1 VNDPFTAN
9 SPLNAPAGTP
19 RDGGHASLFATALS
33 QFERGADLIDLPDDL
48 RSILSQPKNEII
60 VNFPVKMNDGHYRV
74 FRGYRIQH
82 SNLLGPYKGG
92 VRFHPMVDLDEVK
105 ALASWMTWKSA
116 LCEIPFGGAK
126 GGISF
131 DPKALA
137 SDELERV
144 VRRFTHALG
153 SNIGPDHDI
162 PAPDLGSNAQSMVWM
177 MDTYANSTG
186 AAERQNVKSI
196 VTGKTLETG
205 GSPGREKATG
215 QGVVFCLQH
224 WADEVGFDLTGATV
238 SIQGFGNVGSATG
251 RILQVHG
258 AKVVAVADHAAAIA
272 DEDGIDAFE
281 LTDWVRDHG
290 SVAGFPRAMWIDPD
304 DYWAVP
310 ADVLVPAAL
319 ENQVTMDNVAQIQAK
334 VIVEAANGPT
344 TPDAERALVQRG
356 IEVLPDILVNAGGVV
371 VSYFEWLQNRSAQ
384 RWNLDDV
391 DHKLRDTLW
400 RACDAVGYLR
410 EELEVASRRDA
421 AYAVALRRLWVV
433 YEQRGIFP

>member
-1 VNDPFTAN
+1 MTDTGN
-9 SPLNAPAGTP
+9 
-19 RDGGHASLFATALS
+19 SLFATALD
-33 QFERGADLIDLPDDL
+33 QLNRGAEIIDLPGDL

-60 VNFPVKMNDGHYRV
+60 VNFPVLMNDGSYRV

-105 ALASWMTWKSA
+105 ALATWMTWKSA
-116 LCEIPFGGAK
+116 LCDIPFGGAK

-131 DPKALA
+131 DPTALEV
-137 SDELERV
+137 DELERV

-153 SNIGPDHDI
+153 TNIGPDHDI

-186 AAERQNVKSI
+186 ATERQNVKRI

-224 WADEVGFDLTGATV
+224 WADEVGFDLVGATV

-258 AKVVAVADHAAAIA
+258 ARLVAVADHAGAIT

-281 LTDWVRDHG
+281 LADWVREHG
-290 SVAGFPRAMWIDPD
+290 SVAGFPKAMWIDD
-304 DYWAVP
+304 EDFWSVP
-310 ADVLVPAAL
+310 ADILVPAAL
-319 ENQVTMDNVAQIQAK
+319 ENQLTAANVGRIQAR
-334 VIVEAANGPT
+334 VVVEAANGPT
-344 TPDAERALVQRG
+344 TLEAEKILEQRG
-356 IEVLPDILVNAGGVV
+356 IDVLPDILVNAGGVV

-384 RWNLDDV
+384 RWDLEDV
-391 DHKLRDTLW
+391 DFKLREILW
-400 RACDAVGYLR
+400 KACDEVVDIR
-410 EELEVASRRDA
+410 SELEIASRRDA
-421 AYAVALRRLWVV
+421 AYAVALRRLQVV

>member
-1 VNDPFTAN
+1 MTDTGN
-9 SPLNAPAGTP
+9 
-19 RDGGHASLFATALS
+19 SLFATALD
-33 QFERGADLIDLPDDL
+33 QFNRGAEIIDLPDDL

-60 VNFPVKMNDGHYRV
+60 VNFPVLMNDGSYRV

-92 VRFHPMVDLDEVK
+92 VRFHPMVNLDEVK

-116 LCEIPFGGAK
+116 LCDIPFGGAK

-131 DPKALA
+131 DPTALEA
-137 SDELERV
+137 DELERV

-153 SNIGPDHDI
+153 TNIGPDHDI

-186 AAERQNVKSI
+186 ATERQNVKRI

-224 WADEVGFDLTGATV
+224 WADEVGFDLVGATV

-258 AKVVAVADHAAAIA
+258 ARLVAVADHAGAIT

-281 LTDWVRDHG
+281 LADWVREHG
-290 SVAGFPRAMWIDPD
+290 SVAGFPKAMWIDD
-304 DYWAVP
+304 EDFWSVP
-310 ADVLVPAAL
+310 ADILVPAAL
-319 ENQVTMDNVAQIQAK
+319 ENQVTAANVGRIQAR
-334 VIVEAANGPT
+334 VVVEAANGPT
-344 TPDAERALVQRG
+344 TLEAEKILEQRG

-384 RWNLDDV
+384 RWDLEDV
-391 DHKLRDTLW
+391 DFKLREILW
-400 RACDAVGYLR
+400 KACDEVVDIR
-410 EELEVASRRDA
+410 SELEIASRRDA
-421 AYAVALRRLWVV
+421 AYAVALRRLQVV

>member
-1 VNDPFTAN
+1 MTDT
-9 SPLNAPAGTP
+9 GT
-19 RDGGHASLFATALS
+19 SLFATALD
-33 QFERGADLIDLPDDL
+33 QFNRGADLIDLPDDL

-60 VNFPVKMNDGHYRV
+60 VNFPVLMNNGTYRV

-105 ALASWMTWKSA
+105 ALATWMTWKSA
-116 LCEIPFGGAK
+116 LCDIPFGGAK

-131 DPKALA
+131 DPTALEA
-137 SDELERV
+137 DELERV

-153 SNIGPDHDI
+153 TNIGPDHDI

-186 AAERQNVKSI
+186 ATERQSVKRI

-224 WADEVGFDLTGATV
+224 WADEVGFDLSGATV

-251 RILQVHG
+251 KILQVHG
-258 AKVVAVADHAAAIA
+258 ARLVAVADHAGAIT

-281 LTDWVRDHG
+281 LADWVREHG
-290 SVAGFPRAMWIDPD
+290 SVAGFPKAMWIDEED
-304 DYWAVP
+304 FWSVP
-310 ADVLVPAAL
+310 ADLLVPAAL
-319 ENQVTMDNVAQIQAK
+319 ENQITAANVGRIQAR
-334 VIVEAANGPT
+334 VVVEAANGPT
-344 TPDAERALVQRG
+344 TLEAEKILEQRG

-384 RWNLDDV
+384 RWDLEDV
-391 DHKLRDTLW
+391 DFKLREILW
-400 RACDAVGYLR
+400 KACDEVVDIR
-410 EELEVASRRDA
+410 SELEIASRRDA
-421 AYAVALRRLWVV
+421 AYAVALRRLQVV

>member
-1 VNDPFTAN
+1 MTDTGN
-9 SPLNAPAGTP
+9 
-19 RDGGHASLFATALS
+19 SLFATALD
-33 QFERGADLIDLPDDL
+33 QFNRGAEIIDLPDDL

-60 VNFPVKMNDGHYRV
+60 VNFPVLMNDGSYRV

-116 LCEIPFGGAK
+116 LCDIPFGGAK

-131 DPKALA
+131 DPTALEA
-137 SDELERV
+137 DELERV

-153 SNIGPDHDI
+153 TNIGPDHDI

-186 AAERQNVKSI
+186 ATERQNVKRI

-224 WADEVGFDLTGATV
+224 WADEVGFDLVGATV

-258 AKVVAVADHAAAIA
+258 ARLVAVADHAGAIT

-281 LTDWVRDHG
+281 LAHWVREHG
-290 SVAGFPRAMWIDPD
+290 SVAGFPKAMWIDD
-304 DYWAVP
+304 EDFWSVP
-310 ADVLVPAAL
+310 ADILVPAAL
-319 ENQVTMDNVAQIQAK
+319 ENQVTAANVGRIQAR
-334 VIVEAANGPT
+334 VVVEAANGPT
-344 TPDAERALVQRG
+344 TLEAEKILEQRG
-356 IEVLPDILVNAGGVV
+356 IDVLPDILVNAGGVV

-384 RWNLDDV
+384 RWDLEDV
-391 DHKLRDTLW
+391 DFKLREILW
-400 RACDAVGYLR
+400 KACDEVVDIR
-410 EELEVASRRDA
+410 SELEIASRRDA
-421 AYAVALRRLWVV
+421 AYAVALRRLQVV

>member
-1 VNDPFTAN
+1 MTDTGN
-9 SPLNAPAGTP
+9 
-19 RDGGHASLFATALS
+19 SLFATALD
-33 QFERGADLIDLPDDL
+33 QLNRGAEIIDLPGDL

-60 VNFPVKMNDGHYRV
+60 VNFPVLMNDGSYRV

-116 LCEIPFGGAK
+116 LCDIPFGGAK

-131 DPKALA
+131 DPTALEA
-137 SDELERV
+137 DELERV

-153 SNIGPDHDI
+153 TNIGPDHDI

-186 AAERQNVKSI
+186 ATERQNVKRI

-224 WADEVGFDLTGATV
+224 WADEVGFDLVGATV

-258 AKVVAVADHAAAIA
+258 ARLVAVADHAGAIT

-281 LTDWVRDHG
+281 LAHWVREHG
-290 SVAGFPRAMWIDPD
+290 SVAGFPKAMWIDD
-304 DYWAVP
+304 EDFWSVP
-310 ADVLVPAAL
+310 ADILVPAAL
-319 ENQVTMDNVAQIQAK
+319 ENQVTAANVGRIQAR
-334 VIVEAANGPT
+334 VVVEAANGPT
-344 TPDAERALVQRG
+344 TLEAEKILEQRG
-356 IEVLPDILVNAGGVV
+356 IDVLPDILVNAGGVV

-384 RWNLDDV
+384 RWDLEDV
-391 DHKLRDTLW
+391 DFKLREILW
-400 RACDAVGYLR
+400 KACDEVVDIR
-410 EELEVASRRDA
+410 SELEIASRRDA
-421 AYAVALRRLWVV
+421 AYAVALRRLQVV

>member
-1 VNDPFTAN
+1 MTDST
-9 SPLNAPAGTP
+9 
-19 RDGGHASLFATALS
+19 SLFATALA

-48 RSILSQPKNEII
+48 RSILSQPKNEVI
-60 VNFPVKMNDGHYRV
+60 VNFPVRMNDGSYRV

-92 VRFHPMVDLDEVK
+92 VRFHPLVDLDEVK

-131 DPKALA
+131 DPNTLEA
-137 SDELERV
+137 DELERV

-153 SNIGPDHDI
+153 GNIGPDHDI

-186 AAERQNVKSI
+186 TTERQNVKRI

-224 WADEVGFDLTGATV
+224 WADEVGFDLAGATV
-238 SIQGFGNVGSATG
+238 SLQGFGNVGSAAG

-258 AKVVAVADHAAAIA
+258 ARVVAVADHGGAIA

-281 LTDWVRDHG
+281 LTDWVREHG
-290 SVAGFPRAMWIDPD
+290 SVTGFPRAMWIDPD

-310 ADVLVPAAL
+310 ADLLLPAAL
-319 ENQVTMDNVAQIQAK
+319 ENQITVENVHQIQAR
-334 VIVEAANGPT
+334 VVAEAANGPT
-344 TPDAERALVQRG
+344 SLEAEQILADRG
-356 IEVLPDILVNAGGVV
+356 IDVLPDILVNAGGVI

-384 RWNLDDV
+384 RWSLEDV
-391 DHKLRDTLW
+391 DFKLRDTLW
-400 RACDAVGYLR
+400 QACDSVADLR
-410 EELEVASRRDA
+410 TELEVPSRRDA
-421 AYAVALRRLWVV
+421 AYAVALRRLQVV
-433 YEQRGIFP
+433 YKQRGIFP

>member
-1 VNDPFTAN
+1 MTDST
-9 SPLNAPAGTP
+9 
-19 RDGGHASLFATALS
+19 SLFATALA
-33 QFERGADLIDLPDDL
+33 QFERGADLIGLPDDL
-48 RSILSQPKNEII
+48 RSILSQPKNEVI
-60 VNFPVKMNDGHYRV
+60 VNFPVRMNDGSYRV

-92 VRFHPMVDLDEVK
+92 VRFHSLVDLDEVK

-131 DPKALA
+131 DPNTLEV
-137 SDELERV
+137 DELERV

-153 SNIGPDHDI
+153 GNIGPDHDI

-186 AAERQNVKSI
+186 TTERQNVKRI

-224 WADEVGFDLTGATV
+224 WADEVGFDLVGATA
-238 SIQGFGNVGSATG
+238 SLQGFGNVGSAAG

-258 AKVVAVADHAAAIA
+258 ARVVAVADHGGAIA

-281 LTDWVRDHG
+281 LTDWVREHG

-310 ADVLVPAAL
+310 ADLLLPAAL
-319 ENQVTMDNVAQIQAK
+319 ENQITVENVHQIQAR
-334 VIVEAANGPT
+334 VVVEAANGPT
-344 TPDAERALVQRG
+344 SLEAERILADRG
-356 IEVLPDILVNAGGVV
+356 IDVLPDILVNAGGVI

-384 RWNLDDV
+384 RWSLEDV
-391 DHKLRDTLW
+391 DFKLRDTLW
-400 RACDAVGYLR
+400 QACDSVADLR
-410 EELEVASRRDA
+410 AELEVPSRRDA
-421 AYAVALRRLWVV
+421 AYAVALRRLQVV
-433 YEQRGIFP
+433 YKQRGIFP

>member
-1 VNDPFTAN
+1 MTDST
-9 SPLNAPAGTP
+9 
-19 RDGGHASLFATALS
+19 SLFATALA

-48 RSILSQPKNEII
+48 RSILSQPKNEVI
-60 VNFPVKMNDGHYRV
+60 VNFPVRMNDGSYRV

-92 VRFHPMVDLDEVK
+92 VRFHPLVDLDEVK

-131 DPKALA
+131 DPNTLEA
-137 SDELERV
+137 DELERV

-153 SNIGPDHDI
+153 GNIGPDHDI

-186 AAERQNVKSI
+186 AAERQNVKRI

-224 WADEVGFDLTGATV
+224 WADEVGFDLSSATV
-238 SIQGFGNVGSATG
+238 AIQGWGNVGSATG

-258 AKVVAVADHAAAIA
+258 ARIVAVADHAGAIA

-281 LTDWVRDHG
+281 LTDWVRERG
-290 SVAGFPRAMWIDPD
+290 SVAGFPGAGWIEDED
-304 DYWAVP
+304 FWA
-310 ADVLVPAAL
+310 ADVDILVPAAL
-319 ENQVTMDNVAQIQAK
+319 ENQVRLDNAPAIQAR

-344 TPDAERALVQRG
+344 TLEAEEALSARG
-356 IEVLPDILVNAGGVV
+356 VEILPDILVNAGGVV
-371 VSYFEWLQNRSAQ
+371 VSYFEWVQNRSAQ
-384 RWNLDDV
+384 RWSLDDV
-391 DHKLRDTLW
+391 DHRLRDILW
-400 RACDAVGYLR
+400 GACDAVVEAR
-410 EELEVASRRDA
+410 KEFDVESRRDA
-421 AYAVALRRLWVV
+421 AYTVALTRLQAV

>member
-1 VNDPFTAN
+1 MTDST
-9 SPLNAPAGTP
+9 
-19 RDGGHASLFATALS
+19 SLFATALA
-33 QFERGADLIDLPDDL
+33 QFKRGADLIDLPDDL
-48 RSILSQPKNEII
+48 RSILSQPKNEVI
-60 VNFPVKMNDGHYRV
+60 VNFPVRMNDGSYRV

-92 VRFHPMVDLDEVK
+92 VRFHSLVDLDEVK

-131 DPKALA
+131 DPNTLEA
-137 SDELERV
+137 DELERV

-153 SNIGPDHDI
+153 GNIGPDHDI

-186 AAERQNVKSI
+186 TTERQNVKRI

-224 WADEVGFDLTGATV
+224 WADEVGFDLVGATA
-238 SIQGFGNVGSATG
+238 SLQGFGNVGSAAG

-258 AKVVAVADHAAAIA
+258 TRVVAVADHGGAIA

-281 LTDWVRDHG
+281 LTDWVREHG

-310 ADVLVPAAL
+310 ADLLLPAAL
-319 ENQVTMDNVAQIQAK
+319 ENQITVENVHQIQAR
-334 VIVEAANGPT
+334 VVVEAANGPT
-344 TPDAERALVQRG
+344 SLEAEQILADRG
-356 IEVLPDILVNAGGVV
+356 IDVLPDILVNAGGVI

-384 RWNLDDV
+384 RWSLEDV
-391 DHKLRDTLW
+391 DFKLRDTLW
-400 RACDAVGYLR
+400 QACDSVADLR
-410 EELEVASRRDA
+410 AELEVPSRRDA
-421 AYAVALRRLWVV
+421 AYAVALRRLQVV
-433 YEQRGIFP
+433 YKQRGSFP

>member
-1 VNDPFTAN
+1 MSET
-9 SPLNAPAGTP
+9 
-19 RDGGHASLFATALS
+19 SLFATALD
-33 QFERGADLIDLPDDL
+33 QFNRGADVIDLSDDL
-48 RSILSQPKNEII
+48 RSLLSQPKNEII
-60 VNFPVKMNDGHYRV
+60 VNFPVRMNDGSYRV

-116 LCEIPFGGAK
+116 LCDIPFGGAK

-131 DPKALA
+131 DPTALET
-137 SDELERV
+137 DELERV

-153 SNIGPDHDI
+153 TNIGPDHDI

-186 AAERQNVKSI
+186 ATERQNVKRI

-224 WADEVGFDLTGATV
+224 WADEVGFDLVGATV

-258 AKVVAVADHAAAIA
+258 ARLVAVADHAGAIT

-281 LTDWVRDHG
+281 LADWVLEHG
-290 SVAGFPRAMWIDPD
+290 SVAGFPGAMWIEDED
-304 DYWAVP
+304 FWSVP
-310 ADVLVPAAL
+310 ADLLIPAAL
-319 ENQVTMDNVAQIQAK
+319 ENQITAANVGRIQARA
-334 VIVEAANGPT
+334 IVEAANGPT
-344 TPDAERALVQRG
+344 TLEAEKILEQRG
-356 IEVLPDILVNAGGVV
+356 IDVLPDILVNAGGVV

-384 RWNLDDV
+384 RWELEDV
-391 DHKLRDTLW
+391 DFKLREILW
-400 RACDAVGYLR
+400 KACDEVVDIR
-410 EELEVASRRDA
+410 SELDIASRRDA
-421 AYAVALRRLWVV
+421 AYAVALRRLQVV
-433 YEQRGIFP
+433 YRQRGIFP

>member
-1 VNDPFTAN
+1 MTDT
-9 SPLNAPAGTP
+9 GT
-19 RDGGHASLFATALS
+19 SLFATALD
-33 QFERGADLIDLPDDL
+33 QFNRGADLIDLPDDL
-48 RSILSQPKNEII
+48 KSILAQPKNEII
-60 VNFPVKMNDGHYRV
+60 VNFPVRMNDGTYRV

-92 VRFHPMVDLDEVK
+92 VRFHNMVDLDEVK

-116 LCEIPFGGAK
+116 LCDIPFGGAK

-131 DPKALA
+131 DPTVLET
-137 SDELERV
+137 DELERV

-186 AAERQNVKSI
+186 ATERQNVKRI

-224 WADEVGFDLTGATV
+224 WADEVGFDLVGATV

-258 AKVVAVADHAAAIA
+258 ARLVAVADHGGSIT

-281 LTDWVRDHG
+281 LADWVREHG
-290 SVAGFPRAMWIDPD
+290 SVAGFPSAMWIDD
-304 DYWAVP
+304 EDFWSVP
-310 ADVLVPAAL
+310 ADLLVPAAL
-319 ENQVTMDNVAQIQAK
+319 ENQVTAEHAGRIQAR
-334 VIVEAANGPT
+334 VVVEAANGPT
-344 TPDAERALVQRG
+344 TLEAEKILAQRG
-356 IEVLPDILVNAGGVV
+356 IDVLPDILVNAGGVV

-384 RWNLDDV
+384 RWDLEDV
-391 DHKLRDTLW
+391 DFKLRETLW
-400 RACDAVGYLR
+400 KACDAVVDIR
-410 EELEVASRRDA
+410 KELEIQSRRDA
-421 AYAVALRRLWVV
+421 AYAVALRRLQVV
-433 YEQRGIFP
+433 YKQRGIFP

>member
-1 VNDPFTAN
+1 MTDT
-9 SPLNAPAGTP
+9 GT
-19 RDGGHASLFATALS
+19 SLFATALD
-33 QFERGADLIDLPDDL
+33 QFNRGADLIDLPDDL

-60 VNFPVKMNDGHYRV
+60 VNFPVRMNDGTYRV

-92 VRFHPMVDLDEVK
+92 VRFHNMVDLDEVK

-116 LCEIPFGGAK
+116 LCDIPFGGAK

-131 DPKALA
+131 DPTVLET
-137 SDELERV
+137 DELERV

-186 AAERQNVKSI
+186 ATERQNVKRI

-224 WADEVGFDLTGATV
+224 WADEVSFDLVGATV

-258 AKVVAVADHAAAIA
+258 ARLVAVADHGGSIT

-281 LTDWVRDHG
+281 LADWVRKHG
-290 SVAGFPRAMWIDPD
+290 SVAGFPSAMWIDGED
-304 DYWAVP
+304 FWSVP
-310 ADVLVPAAL
+310 ADLLVPAAL
-319 ENQVTMDNVAQIQAK
+319 ENQVTAEHAGRIQAR
-334 VIVEAANGPT
+334 VVVEAANGPT
-344 TPDAERALVQRG
+344 TLEAEKILAQRN
-356 IEVLPDILVNAGGVV
+356 IDVLPDILVNAGGVI

-384 RWNLDDV
+384 RWDLEDV
-391 DHKLRDTLW
+391 DFKLRETLW
-400 RACDAVGYLR
+400 KACDAVVDIR
-410 EELEVASRRDA
+410 KELEIQSRRDA
-421 AYAVALRRLWVV
+421 AYAVALRRLQVV
-433 YEQRGIFP
+433 YKQRGIFP

>member
-1 VNDPFTAN
+1 MTNT
-9 SPLNAPAGTP
+9 
-19 RDGGHASLFATALS
+19 SLFATALA
-33 QFERGADLIDLPDDL
+33 QFNRGADIIDLSDDL

-60 VNFPVKMNDGHYRV
+60 VNFPVRMNNGTYRV

-116 LCEIPFGGAK
+116 LCDIPFGGAK

-131 DPKALA
+131 DPTALET
-137 SDELERV
+137 DELERV

-153 SNIGPDHDI
+153 TNIGPDHDI

-186 AAERQNVKSI
+186 ATESQNVKRI

-224 WADEVGFDLTGATV
+224 WADEVGFDLSGATV

-258 AKVVAVADHAAAIA
+258 AKLVAVADHAGAIT

-281 LTDWVRDHG
+281 LADWVREHG
-290 SVAGFPRAMWIDPD
+290 SVSGFPNAMWIDD
-304 DYWAVP
+304 EDFWSVP
-310 ADVLVPAAL
+310 VDLLVPAAL
-319 ENQVTMDNVAQIQAK
+319 ENQITAENVGRIQAR

-344 TPDAERALVQRG
+344 TLEAEKILKQRG
-356 IEVLPDILVNAGGVV
+356 IDVLPDILVNAGGVV

-384 RWNLDDV
+384 RWVLEDV
-391 DHKLRDTLW
+391 DFKLREILW
-400 RACDAVGYLR
+400 KACDEVVDIR
-410 EELEVASRRDA
+410 SELGIESRRDA
-421 AYAVALRRLWVV
+421 AYAVALRRLQVV
-433 YEQRGIFP
+433 YQQRGIFP

>member
-1 VNDPFTAN
+1 MTDT
-9 SPLNAPAGTP
+9 T
-19 RDGGHASLFATALS
+19 SLFATALA
-33 QFERGADLIDLPDDL
+33 QFKRGADLIDLPDDL
-48 RSILSQPKNEII
+48 RSILSQPKNEVI
-60 VNFPVKMNDGHYRV
+60 VNFPVRMNDGSYRV

-92 VRFHPMVDLDEVK
+92 VRFHPLVNLDEVK

-131 DPKALA
+131 DPNTLEA
-137 SDELERV
+137 DELERV

-153 SNIGPDHDI
+153 ENIGPDHDI

-186 AAERQNVKSI
+186 TTERQNVKRI

-224 WADEVGFDLTGATV
+224 WADEVGFDLAGATA
-238 SIQGFGNVGSATG
+238 SLQGFGNVGSAAG

-258 AKVVAVADHAAAIA
+258 TRVVAVADHGGAIA

-281 LTDWVRDHG
+281 LTDWVREHG

-310 ADVLVPAAL
+310 ADLLLPAAL
-319 ENQVTMDNVAQIQAK
+319 ENQITVENVHQIQAR
-334 VIVEAANGPT
+334 VVVEAANGPT
-344 TPDAERALVQRG
+344 SLEAEQVLADRG
-356 IEVLPDILVNAGGVV
+356 IDVLPDILVNAGGVI

-384 RWNLDDV
+384 RWSLEDV
-391 DHKLRDTLW
+391 DFKLRDTLW
-400 RACDAVGYLR
+400 QACDSVADLR
-410 EELEVASRRDA
+410 AELEVPSRRDA
-421 AYAVALRRLWVV
+421 AYAVALRRLQVV
-433 YEQRGIFP
+433 YKQRGIFP

>member
-1 VNDPFTAN
+1 MTDT
-9 SPLNAPAGTP
+9 GT
-19 RDGGHASLFATALS
+19 SLFATALD
-33 QFERGADLIDLPDDL
+33 QFNRGADLIDLPDDL

-60 VNFPVKMNDGHYRV
+60 VNFPVRMNDGTYRV

-92 VRFHPMVDLDEVK
+92 VRFHNMVDLDEVK

-116 LCEIPFGGAK
+116 LCDIPFGGAK

-131 DPKALA
+131 DPTVLET
-137 SDELERV
+137 DELERV

-186 AAERQNVKSI
+186 ATERQNVKRI

-224 WADEVGFDLTGATV
+224 WADEVGFDLVGATV

-258 AKVVAVADHAAAIA
+258 ARLVAVADHGGSIT

-281 LTDWVRDHG
+281 LADWVREHG
-290 SVAGFPRAMWIDPD
+290 SVAGFPSAMWIDGED
-304 DYWAVP
+304 FWSVP
-310 ADVLVPAAL
+310 ADLLVPAAL
-319 ENQVTMDNVAQIQAK
+319 ENQVTAEHAGRIQAR
-334 VIVEAANGPT
+334 VVVEAANGPT
-344 TPDAERALVQRG
+344 TLEAEKILAQRG
-356 IEVLPDILVNAGGVV
+356 IDVLPDILVNAGGVV
-371 VSYFEWLQNRSAQ
+371 VSYFEWLQNRSAL
-384 RWNLDDV
+384 RWDLEDV
-391 DHKLRDTLW
+391 DFKLRETLW
-400 RACDAVGYLR
+400 KACDAVVDIR
-410 EELEVASRRDA
+410 KELEIQSRRDA
-421 AYAVALRRLWVV
+421 AYAVALRRLQVV
-433 YEQRGIFP
+433 YKQRGIFP

>member
-1 VNDPFTAN
+1 MTDST
-9 SPLNAPAGTP
+9 
-19 RDGGHASLFATALS
+19 SLFATALA

-48 RSILSQPKNEII
+48 RSILSQPKNEVI
-60 VNFPVKMNDGHYRV
+60 VNFPVRMNDGSYRV

-92 VRFHPMVDLDEVK
+92 VRFHSLVDLDEVK

-131 DPKALA
+131 DPNTLEV
-137 SDELERV
+137 DELERV

-153 SNIGPDHDI
+153 GNIGPDHDI

-186 AAERQNVKSI
+186 TTERQNVKRI

-224 WADEVGFDLTGATV
+224 WADEVGFDLVGATA
-238 SIQGFGNVGSATG
+238 SLQGFGNVGSAAG

-258 AKVVAVADHAAAIA
+258 ARVVAVADHGGAIA

-281 LTDWVRDHG
+281 LTDWVREHG
-290 SVAGFPRAMWIDPD
+290 SVTGFPRAMWIDPD

-310 ADVLVPAAL
+310 ADLLLPAAL
-319 ENQVTMDNVAQIQAK
+319 ENQITVENVHQIQAR
-334 VIVEAANGPT
+334 VVVEAANGPT
-344 TPDAERALVQRG
+344 SLEAEQILADRG
-356 IEVLPDILVNAGGVV
+356 IDVLPDILVNAGGVI

-384 RWNLDDV
+384 RWSLEDV
-391 DHKLRDTLW
+391 DFKLRDTLW
-400 RACDAVGYLR
+400 QACDSVADLR
-410 EELEVASRRDA
+410 AELEVPSRRDA
-421 AYAVALRRLWVV
+421 AYAVALRRLQVV
-433 YEQRGIFP
+433 YKQRGIFP

>member
-1 VNDPFTAN
+1 MTDST
-9 SPLNAPAGTP
+9 
-19 RDGGHASLFATALS
+19 SLFATALA

-48 RSILSQPKNEII
+48 RSILSQPKNEVI
-60 VNFPVKMNDGHYRV
+60 VNFPVRMNDGSYRV

-92 VRFHPMVDLDEVK
+92 VRFHPLVDLDEVK

-131 DPKALA
+131 DPNTLEV
-137 SDELERV
+137 DELERV

-153 SNIGPDHDI
+153 GNIGPDHDI

-186 AAERQNVKSI
+186 TTERQNVKRI

-224 WADEVGFDLTGATV
+224 WADEVGFDLAGATV
-238 SIQGFGNVGSATG
+238 SLQGFGNVGSAAG

-258 AKVVAVADHAAAIA
+258 ARVVAVADHGGAIA

-281 LTDWVRDHG
+281 LTDWVREHG

-310 ADVLVPAAL
+310 ADLLLPAAL
-319 ENQVTMDNVAQIQAK
+319 ENQITVENVHQIQAR
-334 VIVEAANGPT
+334 VVAEAANGPT
-344 TPDAERALVQRG
+344 SLEAEQVLADRG
-356 IEVLPDILVNAGGVV
+356 IDVLPDILVNAGGVI

-384 RWNLDDV
+384 RWSLEDV
-391 DHKLRDTLW
+391 DFKLRDTLW
-400 RACDAVGYLR
+400 QACDSVADLR
-410 EELEVASRRDA
+410 TELEVPSRRDA
-421 AYAVALRRLWVV
+421 AYAVALRRLQVV
-433 YEQRGIFP
+433 YKQRGIFP

>member
-1 VNDPFTAN
+1 MTDT
-9 SPLNAPAGTP
+9 GT
-19 RDGGHASLFATALS
+19 SLFATALD
-33 QFERGADLIDLPDDL
+33 QFNRGADLIDLPDDL

-60 VNFPVKMNDGHYRV
+60 VNFPVRMNDGTYRV

-92 VRFHPMVDLDEVK
+92 VRFHNMVDLDEVK

-116 LCEIPFGGAK
+116 LCDIPFGGAK

-131 DPKALA
+131 DPTDLET
-137 SDELERV
+137 DELERV

-186 AAERQNVKSI
+186 ATERQNVKRI

-224 WADEVGFDLTGATV
+224 WADEVGFDLVGATV

-258 AKVVAVADHAAAIA
+258 ARLVAVQDHGGSIT

-281 LTDWVRDHG
+281 LADWVREHG
-290 SVAGFPRAMWIDPD
+290 SVAGFSSAMWIDD
-304 DYWAVP
+304 EDFWSVP
-310 ADVLVPAAL
+310 ADLLVPAAL
-319 ENQVTMDNVAQIQAK
+319 ENQVTAEHAGRIQAR
-334 VIVEAANGPT
+334 VVVEAANGPT
-344 TPDAERALVQRG
+344 TLEAEKILAQRG
-356 IEVLPDILVNAGGVV
+356 IDVLPDILVNAGGVI

-384 RWNLDDV
+384 RWDLEDV
-391 DHKLRDTLW
+391 DFKLRETLW
-400 RACDAVGYLR
+400 KACDAVVDIR
-410 EELEVASRRDA
+410 KELEIQSRRDA
-421 AYAVALRRLWVV
+421 AYAVALRRLQVV
-433 YEQRGIFP
+433 YKQRGIFP

>member
-1 VNDPFTAN
+1 MTD
-9 SPLNAPAGTP
+9 AGT
-19 RDGGHASLFATALS
+19 SLFATALD
-33 QFERGADLIDLPDDL
+33 QFNRGADLIDLPDDL

-60 VNFPVKMNDGHYRV
+60 VNFPVRMNDGTYRV

-92 VRFHPMVDLDEVK
+92 VRFHNMVDLDEVK

-116 LCEIPFGGAK
+116 LCDIPFGGAK

-131 DPKALA
+131 DPMVLET
-137 SDELERV
+137 DELERV

-186 AAERQNVKSI
+186 ATERQNVKRI

-224 WADEVGFDLTGATV
+224 WADEVGFDLVGATV

-258 AKVVAVADHAAAIA
+258 ARLVAVADHGGSIT

-281 LTDWVRDHG
+281 LADWVREHG
-290 SVAGFPRAMWIDPD
+290 SVAGFPSAMWIDD
-304 DYWAVP
+304 EDFWSVP
-310 ADVLVPAAL
+310 TDLLVPAAL
-319 ENQVTMDNVAQIQAK
+319 ENQVTAEHAGRIQAR
-334 VIVEAANGPT
+334 VVVEAANGPT
-344 TPDAERALVQRG
+344 TLEAEKILAQRN
-356 IEVLPDILVNAGGVV
+356 IDVLPDILVNAGGVV

-384 RWNLDDV
+384 RWDLEDV
-391 DHKLRDTLW
+391 DFKLREILW
-400 RACDAVGYLR
+400 KACDAVVDIR
-410 EELEVASRRDA
+410 KELEIQSRRDA
-421 AYAVALRRLWVV
+421 AYAVALRRLQVV
-433 YEQRGIFP
+433 YKQRGIFP

>member
-1 VNDPFTAN
+1 MTDTGN
-9 SPLNAPAGTP
+9 
-19 RDGGHASLFATALS
+19 SLFATALD
-33 QFERGADLIDLPDDL
+33 QLNRGAEIIDLPGDL

-60 VNFPVKMNDGHYRV
+60 VNFPVLMNDGSYRV

-105 ALASWMTWKSA
+105 ALATWMTWKSA
-116 LCEIPFGGAK
+116 LCDIPFGGAK

-131 DPKALA
+131 DPTALEA
-137 SDELERV
+137 DELERV

-153 SNIGPDHDI
+153 TNIGPDHDI

-186 AAERQNVKSI
+186 ATERQNVKRI

-224 WADEVGFDLTGATV
+224 WADEVGFDLVGATV

-258 AKVVAVADHAAAIA
+258 ARLVAVADHAGAIT

-281 LTDWVRDHG
+281 LADWVREHG
-290 SVAGFPRAMWIDPD
+290 SVAGFPKAMWIDD
-304 DYWAVP
+304 EDFWSVP
-310 ADVLVPAAL
+310 ADILVPAAL
-319 ENQVTMDNVAQIQAK
+319 ENQVTAANVGRIQAR
-334 VIVEAANGPT
+334 VVVEAANGPT
-344 TPDAERALVQRG
+344 TLEAEKILEQRG
-356 IEVLPDILVNAGGVV
+356 IDVLPDILVNAGGVV

-384 RWNLDDV
+384 RWDLEDV
-391 DHKLRDTLW
+391 DFKLREILW
-400 RACDAVGYLR
+400 KACDEVVDIR
-410 EELEVASRRDA
+410 SELEIASRRDA
-421 AYAVALRRLWVV
+421 AYAVALRRLQVV

>member
-1 VNDPFTAN
+1 MTNT
-9 SPLNAPAGTP
+9 
-19 RDGGHASLFATALS
+19 SLFATALA
-33 QFERGADLIDLPDDL
+33 QFNRGADIIDLSDDL

-60 VNFPVKMNDGHYRV
+60 VNFPVRMNNGTYRV

-116 LCEIPFGGAK
+116 LCDIPFGGAK

-131 DPKALA
+131 DPTALET
-137 SDELERV
+137 DELESV
-144 VRRFTHALG
+144 IRRFTNALG
-153 SNIGPDHDI
+153 TNIGPDHDI

-186 AAERQNVKSI
+186 ATESQNVKRI

-224 WADEVGFDLTGATV
+224 WADEVGFDLSGATV

-258 AKVVAVADHAAAIA
+258 AKLVAVADHAGAIT

-281 LTDWVRDHG
+281 LADWVREHG
-290 SVAGFPRAMWIDPD
+290 SVSGFPNAMWIDD
-304 DYWAVP
+304 EDFWSVP
-310 ADVLVPAAL
+310 VDLLVPAAL
-319 ENQVTMDNVAQIQAK
+319 ENQITAENVGRIQAR

-344 TPDAERALVQRG
+344 TLEAEKILKQRG
-356 IEVLPDILVNAGGVV
+356 IDVLPDILVNAGGVV

-384 RWNLDDV
+384 RWVLEDV
-391 DHKLRDTLW
+391 DFKLREILW
-400 RACDAVGYLR
+400 KACDEVVDIR
-410 EELEVASRRDA
+410 SELGIESRRDA
-421 AYAVALRRLWVV
+421 AYAVALRRLQVV
-433 YEQRGIFP
+433 YQQRGIFP

>member
-1 VNDPFTAN
+1 MTDT
-9 SPLNAPAGTP
+9 GT
-19 RDGGHASLFATALS
+19 SLFATALD
-33 QFERGADLIDLPDDL
+33 QFNRGADLIDLPDDL

-60 VNFPVKMNDGHYRV
+60 VNFPVRMNDGTYRV

-92 VRFHPMVDLDEVK
+92 VRFHNMVDLDEVK

-116 LCEIPFGGAK
+116 LCDIPFGGAK

-131 DPKALA
+131 DPTVLET
-137 SDELERV
+137 DELERV

-186 AAERQNVKSI
+186 ATERQNVKRI

-224 WADEVGFDLTGATV
+224 WADEVGFDLVGATV

-258 AKVVAVADHAAAIA
+258 ARLVAVADHGGSIT

-281 LTDWVRDHG
+281 LADWVREHG
-290 SVAGFPRAMWIDPD
+290 SVAGFPSAMWIDD
-304 DYWAVP
+304 EDFWSVP
-310 ADVLVPAAL
+310 TDLLVPAAL
-319 ENQVTMDNVAQIQAK
+319 ENQVTAEHAGRIQAR
-334 VIVEAANGPT
+334 VVVEAANGPT
-344 TPDAERALVQRG
+344 TLEAEKILAQRN
-356 IEVLPDILVNAGGVV
+356 IDVLPDILVNAGGVV

-384 RWNLDDV
+384 RWDLEDV
-391 DHKLRDTLW
+391 DFKLREILW
-400 RACDAVGYLR
+400 KACDEVVDIR
-410 EELEVASRRDA
+410 SELEIASRRDA
-421 AYAVALRRLWVV
+421 AYAVALRRLQVV

>member
-1 VNDPFTAN
+1 MTDT
-9 SPLNAPAGTP
+9 GT
-19 RDGGHASLFATALS
+19 SLFATALD
-33 QFERGADLIDLPDDL
+33 QFNRGADLIDLPDDL

-60 VNFPVKMNDGHYRV
+60 VNFPVRMNDGTYRV

-92 VRFHPMVDLDEVK
+92 VRFHNMVDLDEVK

-116 LCEIPFGGAK
+116 LCDIPFGGAK

-131 DPKALA
+131 DPTVLET
-137 SDELERV
+137 DELERV

-186 AAERQNVKSI
+186 ATERQNVKRI

-224 WADEVGFDLTGATV
+224 WADEVGFDLVGATV

-258 AKVVAVADHAAAIA
+258 ARLVAVADHGGSIT

-281 LTDWVRDHG
+281 LADWVREHG
-290 SVAGFPRAMWIDPD
+290 SVAGFPSAMWIDD
-304 DYWAVP
+304 EDFWSVP
-310 ADVLVPAAL
+310 TDLLVPAAL
-319 ENQVTMDNVAQIQAK
+319 ENQVTAEHAGRIQAR
-334 VIVEAANGPT
+334 VVVEAANGPT
-344 TPDAERALVQRG
+344 TLEAEKILAQRG
-356 IEVLPDILVNAGGVV
+356 IDVLPDILVNAGGVI
-371 VSYFEWLQNRSAQ
+371 VSYFEWLQNRSAL
-384 RWNLDDV
+384 RWDLEDV
-391 DHKLRDTLW
+391 DFKLRETLW
-400 RACDAVGYLR
+400 KACDAVVDIR
-410 EELEVASRRDA
+410 KELEIQSRRDA
-421 AYAVALRRLWVV
+421 AYAVALRRLQVV
-433 YEQRGIFP
+433 YKQRGIFP

>member
-1 VNDPFTAN
+1 MTDTGN
-9 SPLNAPAGTP
+9 
-19 RDGGHASLFATALS
+19 SLFATALD
-33 QFERGADLIDLPDDL
+33 QFNRGAEIIDLPGDL

-60 VNFPVKMNDGHYRV
+60 VNFPVLMNDGSYRV

-105 ALASWMTWKSA
+105 ALATWMTWKSA
-116 LCEIPFGGAK
+116 LCDIPFGGAK

-131 DPKALA
+131 DPTALEV
-137 SDELERV
+137 DELERV

-153 SNIGPDHDI
+153 TNIGPDHDI

-186 AAERQNVKSI
+186 ATERQNVKRI

-224 WADEVGFDLTGATV
+224 WADEVGFDLVGATV

-258 AKVVAVADHAAAIA
+258 ARLVAVADHAGAIT

-281 LTDWVRDHG
+281 LADWVREHG
-290 SVAGFPRAMWIDPD
+290 SVAGFPKAMWIDD
-304 DYWAVP
+304 EDFWSVP
-310 ADVLVPAAL
+310 ADILVPAAL
-319 ENQVTMDNVAQIQAK
+319 ENQVTAANVGRIQAR
-334 VIVEAANGPT
+334 VVVEAANGPT
-344 TPDAERALVQRG
+344 TLEAEKILEQRG
-356 IEVLPDILVNAGGVV
+356 IDVLPDILVNAGGVV

-384 RWNLDDV
+384 RWDLEDV
-391 DHKLRDTLW
+391 DFKLREILW
-400 RACDAVGYLR
+400 KACDEVVDIR
-410 EELEVASRRDA
+410 SELEIASRRDA
-421 AYAVALRRLWVV
+421 AYAVALRRLQVV

>member
-1 VNDPFTAN
+1 MSD
-9 SPLNAPAGTP
+9 SPT
-19 RDGGHASLFATALS
+19 SLFATALD
-33 QFERGADLIDLPDDL
+33 QFNRGADLIDLSDDL

-60 VNFPVKMNDGHYRV
+60 VNFPVRLNNGTYRV

-116 LCEIPFGGAK
+116 LCDIPFGGAK

-131 DPKALA
+131 DPSGLET
-137 SDELERV
+137 DELERV

-153 SNIGPDHDI
+153 GNIGPDHDI

-186 AAERQNVKSI
+186 VTERQNVKRI

-224 WADEVGFDLTGATV
+224 WADEVGFNLSGATV
-238 SIQGFGNVGSATG
+238 SIQGFGNVGSATA

-258 AKVVAVADHAAAIA
+258 ARVVAVSDHAGTVA

-281 LTDWVRDHG
+281 LTDWVRERG
-290 SVAGFPRAMWIDPD
+290 SVAGFPGGMWIDTD
-304 DYWAVP
+304 DFWAVP
-310 ADVLVPAAL
+310 ADIVIPAAL
-319 ENQVTMDNVAQIQAK
+319 ENQITADNVGRIQAK

-344 TPDAERALVQRG
+344 TLDAEKILAQRG

-391 DHKLRDTLW
+391 DFKLRETLW
-400 RACDAVGYLR
+400 KACDAVVDLR
-410 EELEVASRRDA
+410 AELEVTSRRDA
-421 AYAVALRRLWVV
+421 AYAVALRRLQVV
-433 YEQRGIFP
+433 YGQRGIFP

>member
-1 VNDPFTAN
+1 MTDST
-9 SPLNAPAGTP
+9 
-19 RDGGHASLFATALS
+19 SLFATALA
-33 QFERGADLIDLPDDL
+33 QFKRGADLIDLPDDL
-48 RSILSQPKNEII
+48 RSILSQPKNEVI
-60 VNFPVKMNDGHYRV
+60 VNFPVRMNDGSYRV

-92 VRFHPMVDLDEVK
+92 VRFHSLVDLDEVK

-116 LCEIPFGGAK
+116 LWEIPFGGAK

-131 DPKALA
+131 DPNTLEA
-137 SDELERV
+137 DELERV

-153 SNIGPDHDI
+153 GNIGPDHDI

-186 AAERQNVKSI
+186 TTERQNVKRI

-224 WADEVGFDLTGATV
+224 WADEVGFDLAGATA
-238 SIQGFGNVGSATG
+238 SLQGFGNVGSAAG

-258 AKVVAVADHAAAIA
+258 ARVVAVADHGGAIA

-281 LTDWVRDHG
+281 LTDWVREHG

-310 ADVLVPAAL
+310 ADLLLPAAL
-319 ENQVTMDNVAQIQAK
+319 ENQITVENVHQIQAR
-334 VIVEAANGPT
+334 VVVEAANGPT
-344 TPDAERALVQRG
+344 SLEAEQVLADRG
-356 IEVLPDILVNAGGVV
+356 IDVLPDILVNAGGVI

-384 RWNLDDV
+384 RWSLEDV
-391 DHKLRDTLW
+391 DFKLRDTLW
-400 RACDAVGYLR
+400 QACDSVADLR
-410 EELEVASRRDA
+410 AELEVPSRRDA
-421 AYAVALRRLWVV
+421 AYAVALRRLQVV
-433 YEQRGIFP
+433 YKQRGIFP

>member
-1 VNDPFTAN
+1 MTDT
-9 SPLNAPAGTP
+9 GT
-19 RDGGHASLFATALS
+19 SLFATALD
-33 QFERGADLIDLPDDL
+33 QFNRGADLIDLPDDL
-48 RSILSQPKNEII
+48 KSILAQPKNEII
-60 VNFPVKMNDGHYRV
+60 VNFPVRMNDGTYRV

-92 VRFHPMVDLDEVK
+92 VRFHNMVDLDEVK

-116 LCEIPFGGAK
+116 LCDIPFGGAK

-131 DPKALA
+131 DPTVLET
-137 SDELERV
+137 DELERV

-186 AAERQNVKSI
+186 ATERQNVKRI

-224 WADEVGFDLTGATV
+224 WADEVGFDLVGATV

-258 AKVVAVADHAAAIA
+258 ARLVAVADHGGSIT

-281 LTDWVRDHG
+281 LADWVREHG
-290 SVAGFPRAMWIDPD
+290 SVAGFPSAMWIDD
-304 DYWAVP
+304 EDFWSVP
-310 ADVLVPAAL
+310 TDLLVPAAL
-319 ENQVTMDNVAQIQAK
+319 ENQVTAEHAGRIQAR
-334 VIVEAANGPT
+334 VVVEAANGPT
-344 TPDAERALVQRG
+344 TLEAEKILAQRG
-356 IEVLPDILVNAGGVV
+356 IDVLPDILVNAGGVV

-384 RWNLDDV
+384 RWDLEDV
-391 DHKLRDTLW
+391 DFKLRETLW
-400 RACDAVGYLR
+400 KACDAVVDIR
-410 EELEVASRRDA
+410 KELEIQSRRDA
-421 AYAVALRRLWVV
+421 AYAVALRRLQVV
-433 YEQRGIFP
+433 YKQRGIFP

>member
-1 VNDPFTAN
+1 MTNT
-9 SPLNAPAGTP
+9 
-19 RDGGHASLFATALS
+19 SLFATALD
-33 QFERGADLIDLPDDL
+33 QFNRGADIIDLSDDL

-60 VNFPVKMNDGHYRV
+60 VNFPVRMNNGTYRV

-116 LCEIPFGGAK
+116 LCDIPFGGAK

-131 DPKALA
+131 DPTALET
-137 SDELERV
+137 DELERV

-153 SNIGPDHDI
+153 TNIGPDHDI

-186 AAERQNVKSI
+186 ATESQNVKRI

-224 WADEVGFDLTGATV
+224 WADEVGFDLSGATV

-258 AKVVAVADHAAAIA
+258 AKLVAVADHAGAIT

-281 LTDWVRDHG
+281 LADWVREHG
-290 SVAGFPRAMWIDPD
+290 SVSGFPNAMWIDD
-304 DYWAVP
+304 EDFWSVP
-310 ADVLVPAAL
+310 ADLLVPAAL
-319 ENQVTMDNVAQIQAK
+319 ENQITAENVGRIQAR

-344 TPDAERALVQRG
+344 TLEAEKILKQRG
-356 IEVLPDILVNAGGVV
+356 IDVLPDILVNAGGVV

-384 RWNLDDV
+384 RWVLEDV
-391 DHKLRDTLW
+391 DFKLREILW
-400 RACDAVGYLR
+400 KACDEVVNIR
-410 EELEVASRRDA
+410 SELGIESRRDA
-421 AYAVALRRLWVV
+421 AYAVSLRRLQVV
-433 YEQRGIFP
+433 YQQRGIFP

>member
-1 VNDPFTAN
+1 MTNT
-9 SPLNAPAGTP
+9 
-19 RDGGHASLFATALS
+19 SLFATALD
-33 QFERGADLIDLPDDL
+33 QFNRGADIIDLSDDL

-60 VNFPVKMNDGHYRV
+60 VNFPVRMNNGTYRV

-116 LCEIPFGGAK
+116 LCDIPFGGAK

-131 DPKALA
+131 DPTALET
-137 SDELERV
+137 DELERV

-153 SNIGPDHDI
+153 TNIGPDHDI

-186 AAERQNVKSI
+186 ATESQNVKRI

-205 GSPGREKATG
+205 SSPGREKATG

-224 WADEVGFDLTGATV
+224 WADEVGFDLSGATV

-258 AKVVAVADHAAAIA
+258 AKLVAVADHAGAIT

-281 LTDWVRDHG
+281 LADWVREHG
-290 SVAGFPRAMWIDPD
+290 SVSGFPNAMWIDD
-304 DYWAVP
+304 EDFWSVP
-310 ADVLVPAAL
+310 ADLLVPAAL
-319 ENQVTMDNVAQIQAK
+319 ENQITAENVGRIQAR

-344 TPDAERALVQRG
+344 TLEAEKILKQRG
-356 IEVLPDILVNAGGVV
+356 IDVLPDILVNAGGVV

-384 RWNLDDV
+384 RWVLEDV
-391 DHKLRDTLW
+391 DFKLREILW
-400 RACDAVGYLR
+400 KACDEVVDIR
-410 EELEVASRRDA
+410 SELGIESRRDA
-421 AYAVALRRLWVV
+421 AYAVALRRLQVV
-433 YEQRGIFP
+433 YQQRGIFP

>member
-1 VNDPFTAN
+1 MTNT
-9 SPLNAPAGTP
+9 
-19 RDGGHASLFATALS
+19 SLFATALD
-33 QFERGADLIDLPDDL
+33 QFNRGADIIDLSDDL

-60 VNFPVKMNDGHYRV
+60 VNFPVRMNNGTYRV

-116 LCEIPFGGAK
+116 LCDIPFGGAK

-131 DPKALA
+131 DPTALEA
-137 SDELERV
+137 DELERV

-153 SNIGPDHDI
+153 TNIGPDHDI

-186 AAERQNVKSI
+186 ATERQNVKRI

-224 WADEVGFDLTGATV
+224 WADEVGFDLVGATV

-258 AKVVAVADHAAAIA
+258 ARLVAVADHAGAIT

-281 LTDWVRDHG
+281 LADWVREHG
-290 SVAGFPRAMWIDPD
+290 SVAGFPKAMWIDD
-304 DYWAVP
+304 EDFWSVP
-310 ADVLVPAAL
+310 ADILVPAAL
-319 ENQVTMDNVAQIQAK
+319 ENQVTAANVGRIQAR
-334 VIVEAANGPT
+334 VVVEAANGPT
-344 TPDAERALVQRG
+344 TLEAEKILDQRG
-356 IEVLPDILVNAGGVV
+356 IDVLPDILVNAGGVV

-384 RWNLDDV
+384 RWVLEDV
-391 DHKLRDTLW
+391 DFKLREILW
-400 RACDAVGYLR
+400 KACGEVADIR
-410 EELEVASRRDA
+410 SELKIASRRDA
-421 AYAVALRRLWVV
+421 AYAVALRRLQVV
-433 YEQRGIFP
+433 YQQRGIFP